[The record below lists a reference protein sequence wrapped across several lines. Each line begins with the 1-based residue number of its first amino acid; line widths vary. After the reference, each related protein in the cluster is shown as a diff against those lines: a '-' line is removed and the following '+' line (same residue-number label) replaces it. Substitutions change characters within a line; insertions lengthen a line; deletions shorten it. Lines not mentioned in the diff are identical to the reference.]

1 MDNKFNLLELEKQT
15 IEKCLQDNYS
25 NKFTLVDCAKL
36 LGISERTLYRKINEF
51 DLKVPTNRN
60 IKAEKI
66 LIDKELE
73 ERIKLIK
80 FKFEEIN
87 SQDLEIPNGLVNELI
102 DYFNKFYSSTEEF
115 LLLDKGGNHDKVVL
129 KKFYYGIIL
138 EDLFNISVHIKR
150 IKSKNIL
157 KIKTINRN
165 TTISRRKIK
174 QEIGKVFHS
183 TLKQS

>member
-1 MDNKFNLLELEKQT
+1 M
-15 IEKCLQDNYS
+15 
-25 NKFTLVDCAKL
+25 
-36 LGISERTLYRKINEF
+36 
-51 DLKVPTNRN
+51 
-60 IKAEKI
+60 
-66 LIDKELE
+66 E

-157 KIKTINRN
+157 KIKTIKRN